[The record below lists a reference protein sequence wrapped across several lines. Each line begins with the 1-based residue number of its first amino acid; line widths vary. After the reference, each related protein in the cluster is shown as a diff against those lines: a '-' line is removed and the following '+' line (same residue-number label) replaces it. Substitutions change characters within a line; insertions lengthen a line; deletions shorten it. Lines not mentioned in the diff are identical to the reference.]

1 MVGSE
6 VPESRF
12 DPGEALVPETPDG
25 YDDPTE
31 FHYPL
36 PVLFLG
42 SLLVTPLAF
51 VGFGAVLWWAQ
62 GPTVLDALVTATE
75 TETGLEI
82 SFRVVPA
89 LGTFLVVVVVTT
101 VVHELVHGVVAG
113 RYGYTV
119 TYGAAPHMGA
129 FYATPFHQFVRRE
142 HQIPVV
148 LAPLAVVSLV
158 GLPLLLVP
166 VPWLAFAVFL
176 ALVFNATGA
185 VGDLY
190 AAVVTLRL
198 PAGTLF
204 YDSDVRHSY
213 VFRPSASGSSE

>member
-1 MVGSE
+1 MASAD

-12 DPGEALVPETPDG
+12 DPDEALVPEAPDG
-25 YDDPTE
+25 YDDPTA

-42 SLLVTPLAF
+42 SLVVMPLAF
-51 VGFGAVLWWAQ
+51 VGFGAALWWAQ
-62 GPTVLDALVTATE
+62 GSTVLDALVTSTE

-82 SFRVVPA
+82 SFRLVPT
-89 LGTFLVVVVVTT
+89 LGTFVAVVVVTT
-101 VVHELVHGVVAG
+101 VVHELIHGVVAG

-129 FYATPFHQFVRRE
+129 FYATPFHQFVTRE
-142 HQIPVV
+142 HLILVA
-148 LAPLAVVSLV
+148 LAPLVVISLV
-158 GLPLLLVP
+158 GLPLLFVP
-166 VPWLAFAVFL
+166 VPWLAFAAFL
-176 ALVFNATGA
+176 ALVFNAAGA

-190 AAVVTLRL
+190 AVVVALRL
-198 PAGTLF
+198 PPGTLF

-213 VFRPSASGSSE
+213 VFRPSTPE